1 MNVTAG
7 QGTDAQGADA
17 KGARRTWRG
26 GRRGRGGRSRTGSII
41 GRALLVTLTWP
52 VVRVL
57 DLLGHWPSALSR
69 LMNRALSRFG
79 PYQPGVHDVLVCSY
93 FKSGTNWTMY
103 IAVQIAHRGAAR
115 FEHIHDLV
123 AWPEARRGARGIG
136 VPIED
141 ESSWRES
148 PTALRVI
155 KTHLHAGQV
164 PYSPEARYIC
174 VVRDPKD
181 VFVSSYHFVRDGMLG
196 VLMPP
201 KHKWLGT
208 FLSPDAIS
216 GSWAEHLA
224 GWWGLRQRDNVLFL
238 TYEEMKRDLP
248 GSVRRIATLMGV
260 TLSEA
265 ELASVVQQA
274 GFEHMKSIAD
284 RFDLGGLFRGHRAAG
299 RMIRRGQSGVS
310 AEMLSSEEQ
319 QRIDAWCRAELA
331 RLQCDF
337 PYARVFATPVL

>member
-7 QGTDAQGADA
+7 QGAEA
-17 KGARRTWRG
+17 KGARRT
-26 GRRGRGGRSRTGSII
+26 RRGRGSRGGTGSVI
-41 GRALLVTLTWP
+41 GRAALLTLAWP

-57 DLLGHWPSALSR
+57 DLFGQWPRALSR

-79 PYQPGVHDVLVCSY
+79 PYQPGAHDVLVCSY
-93 FKSGTNWTMY
+93 FKSGTNWTMQ

-123 AWPEARRGARGIG
+123 AWPEARRGARGVA

-141 ESSWRES
+141 ESTWRDS

-164 PYSPEARYIC
+164 PYSPQARYIC
-174 VVRDPKD
+174 VTRDPKD

-201 KHKWLGT
+201 KDKWLRT

-216 GSWAEHLA
+216 GSWAGHVA
-224 GWWGLRQRDNVLFL
+224 GWWALRQRDNVLFL

-248 GSVRRIATLMGV
+248 GSVRRIAALMGV
-260 TLSEA
+260 ALSEA
-265 ELASVVQQA
+265 ELQSVVQQA

-284 RFDLGGLFRGHRAAG
+284 RFDLTGRFRGHRAGG
-299 RMIRRGQSGVS
+299 RIMRRGQSGGS
-310 AEMLSSEEQ
+310 AEMLARGEQ
-319 QRIDAWCRAELA
+319 QRIDAWCRAELT
-331 RLQCDF
+331 RLDCDF
-337 PYARVFATPVL
+337 PYARLFATPVL